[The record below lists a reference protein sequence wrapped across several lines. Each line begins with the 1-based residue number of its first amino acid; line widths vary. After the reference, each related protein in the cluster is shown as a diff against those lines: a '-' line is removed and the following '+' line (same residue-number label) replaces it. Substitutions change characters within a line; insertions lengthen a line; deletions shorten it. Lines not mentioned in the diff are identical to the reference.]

1 MRELTGLDRCV
12 SNREFGST
20 TNEMSR
26 VRGDVRLTTV
36 LDAYGNWNK
45 QKNDE
50 LIEQHLPLVYRMAQ
64 RVVNATHLG
73 TLEFGDLVHVGV
85 LGMYKA
91 LEKFDIGRG
100 VTFGSYAA
108 PYVRGSM
115 LDEVQR
121 HRQIPR
127 AIRDKDKQV
136 RVAINELSQS
146 LLRTPTDEE
155 LAKHLGLSTR
165 QLGNW
170 MTDIEW
176 TTIWSV
182 DELES
187 NGVFEAA
194 DDRMEASP
202 EHSFDLAERTSM
214 LTSALKKLS
223 LREQQVLYA
232 YYQEELTLKEIA
244 YVMELSESQISRI
257 HSKAILRLRGMIGR
271 KKTDVMGGLG
281 TT

>member
-1 MRELTGLDRCV
+1 MRELTALDRCL
-12 SNREFGST
+12 SNWEFGST
-20 TNEMSR
+20 TREMSR
-26 VRGDVRLTTV
+26 VRGGVGLTSV

-73 TLEFGDLVHVGV
+73 TLEFGDLVNVGV

-91 LEKFDIGRG
+91 LEKFDTRRS
-100 VTFGSYAA
+100 VTFGSYAT
-108 PYVRGSM
+108 PYVRGAM

-136 RVAINELSQS
+136 RAAINELSQS

-155 LAKHLGLSTR
+155 LARHLGLSTQ
-165 QLGNW
+165 QLGKW

-176 TTIWSV
+176 TTVWSV
-182 DELES
+182 DELEAS
-187 NGVFEAA
+187 GAFDAA
-194 DDRMEASP
+194 DDHSDNNP
-202 EHSFDLAERTSM
+202 EERIDLVERTS
-214 LTSALKKLS
+214 LLAGALKKLS

-244 YVMELSESQISRI
+244 YVMDLSESQISRI
-257 HSKAILRLRGMIGR
+257 HSKAILRMRGMLSRKTSETIGGR
-271 KKTDVMGGLG
+271 AAT
-281 TT
+281 